1 MSNFRFIFEQNGEF
15 CKWSCGINP
24 WLSVWSTV
32 LLLNI
37 IQHLS
42 CVYIIT
48 GNKLNCAVQEVAFI
62 SKSTLAALPWGELAS
77 CKPALYLCE
86 HLRFSKKKKS
96 FKASKLVTLKT
107 QLNGFKIDPLSAV
120 ELQGCT
126 GKIWFL
132 VHICSLGV
140 LRGMGDL
147 WIQLCSMLD
156 SSWLFRGKEMM

>member
-86 HLRFSKKKKS
+86 HLRFSKKKKKFQS
-96 FKASKLVTLKT
+96 FQISHFENTVK
-107 QLNGFKIDPLSAV
+107 
-120 ELQGCT
+120 
-126 GKIWFL
+126 
-132 VHICSLGV
+132 
-140 LRGMGDL
+140 
-147 WIQLCSMLD
+147 
-156 SSWLFRGKEMM
+156 WL